1 MQKSLEFLQK
11 ISEQMKYDCSNPSTL
26 VEDLVSLGFSLQE
39 NLSPE
44 DIEERYFKGRSD
56 GYPAYEHGHF
66 VVQLLNNQVQN
77 MFP

>member
-11 ISEQMKYDCSNPSTL
+11 IGEQMKNDCFNPSTL
-26 VEDLVSLGFSLQE
+26 AEELASLGFSLQE

-56 GYPAYEHGHF
+56 GYHAYEHGHF
-66 VVQLLNNQVQN
+66 VCAVTE
-77 MFP
+77 